1 MTDNISDT
9 LYSNDAYFY
18 DLDNREPL
26 KVDIPFYLGCASR
39 ISANSR
45 ILELACGTGRIT
57 IPLAKAGHEV
67 WALEYSE
74 AMIDV
79 FEDKLKNLPEETASK
94 IHLIHGDMSN
104 FEMGQKFPLI
114 LLPARSFQLLL
125 DEDKEIS
132 CLKNVHAHLSE
143 DGTFIIAI
151 GNFIGS
157 KEQENAWVSKEE
169 VFDWENTD
177 PKTGYKVRRFHINKK
192 IDTNKQIIYPQKIYH
207 ISGDDGTEEKII
219 KQSSWKY
226 FNEKQIKN
234 LLVSNGFTIIDE
246 MGSFDD
252 KPINKVSDFIF
263 VCRKAP

>member
-1 MTDNISDT
+1 MTDDISDT

-26 KVDIPFYLGCASR
+26 KVDIPFYLGCASK

-132 CLKNVHAHLSE
+132 CLKDVHRHLSE
-143 DGTFIIAI
+143 DGTFIIDIA
-151 GNFIGS
+151 NFFGGQI
-157 KEQENAWVSKEE
+157 KEKEWVSEE
-169 VFDWENTD
+169 EFFDWENID
-177 PKTGYKVRRFHINKK
+177 PKTGYKIRRTHIRKK
-192 IDTNKQIIYPQKIYH
+192 IDLERKILYPQKNYH
-207 ISGDDGTEEKII
+207 IFKDDGAVEKIV
-219 KQSSWKY
+219 KQAAWKY
-226 FNEKQIKN
+226 FSEKQIKN
-234 LLVSNGFTIIDE
+234 LLVSNGFKIMEE
-246 MGSFDD
+246 MGAFDG
-252 KPINKVSDFIF
+252 KPINKGSEFIF
-263 VCRKAP
+263 ICRKAP